1 MTEISRSCLLM
12 VPVAQAYGVVADIER
27 YPEFLPGCHAVTV
40 LSRRQDVDQV
50 DWVEAAVTAAK
61 AGAEYEFVTL
71 NKGVLNQCIEVS
83 LKSGPFQ
90 RLEGEWRFKALGDEG
105 CRIDLQLDFVAAGL
119 LAGLIHPI
127 AQKVAD
133 RMVEAF
139 SQRIDFVGKQAGV

>member
-40 LSRRQDVDQV
+40 LNRHQDADQV
-50 DWVEAAVTAAK
+50 DWLEAEVTAAK
-61 AGAEYEFVTL
+61 AGAEYGFVTL
-71 NKGVLNQCIEVS
+71 NKGVPNQGIEVS

-105 CRIDLQLDFVAAGL
+105 CRIDLRLDFVAAGL

-127 AQKVAD
+127 AQKLAD

-139 SQRIDFVGKQAGV
+139 AQRIDFVGKQAGV